1 MLVSGVNKI
10 VPSLDAA
17 IRRVREFAYPLEN
30 ECVQRAAGNESV
42 IGKLIHYEY
51 EKQDERTELVLIDE
65 TQGY

>member
-17 IRRVREFAYPLEN
+17 IRRVREFAYSLEN
-30 ECVQRAAGNESV
+30 ERVQRAAGNESV
-42 IGKLIHYEY
+42 IGKLTHYEY